1 MTVKKTDKKSI
12 EPDRDELAS
21 LIAESLNK
29 MNKDSD
35 QVAFFLDGREST
47 PTDFTDFISTG
58 ATMLDVAISNRANGG
73 IAVGRITELTG
84 LEGSG
89 KSLIG
94 AQLIANT
101 QRRGG
106 VGVLIDTETAVN
118 AEFFKA
124 VGIDMNKL
132 VYVQLQ
138 TVEEIFDAI
147 TTVIEKV
154 RTGKDK
160 NKLVTIVVDSVAA
173 ASTKKEMEAD
183 FGKDGYATD
192 KAIIISKAMRKIT
205 GLLGRERI
213 ALVFT
218 NQLRQKMNAMA
229 FSDPWCVDP
238 LTTKVKI
245 RYKLPY
251 VEEEVTLAELADR
264 FLSLND
270 FETPEIYD
278 MDSMG
283 IEVETID
290 PVTGDKVFR
299 AIKNFV
305 VKNTVSTHY
314 TDGVIKGTANHRV
327 IENGKEVRLEEHSE
341 FRMVEE
347 QINVVDIEVE
357 EFASYLANGRLHHN
371 TTSGGKAIAF
381 HASTRLRLSLM
392 GKISNS
398 AGDVIGVKVKANVV
412 KNRLGPP
419 HRTAEFEIYFNRGID
434 DVGAWLSVMK
444 ENKMVKQ
451 GGAWYVYTDP
461 TTGEE
466 TKFQSK
472 EFSAFLEANVE
483 RKERIYAEI
492 CESLIMRYQS
502 EFDPENVSIMGATE
516 DE

>member
-1 MTVKKTDKKSI
+1 MAKIDKKVI
-12 EPDRDELAS
+12 QEPDRDELAS

-35 QVAFFLDGREST
+35 QIAYFLDGREAT

-58 ATMLDVAISNRANGG
+58 ATMLDVAISNRPHGG

-101 QRRGG
+101 QKRGG

-118 AEFFKA
+118 PEFYKA
-124 VGIDMNKL
+124 VGIDTNKL
-132 VYVQLQ
+132 VYVHLQ

-147 TTVIEKV
+147 TTIIEKV
-154 RTGKDK
+154 RSGKDK
-160 NKLVTIVVDSVAA
+160 DKLVTIVVDSVAA

-229 FSDPWCVDP
+229 FSDPW
-238 LTTKVKI
+238 
-245 RYKLPY
+245 
-251 VEEEVTLAELADR
+251 
-264 FLSLND
+264 
-270 FETPEIYD
+270 
-278 MDSMG
+278 
-283 IEVETID
+283 
-290 PVTGDKVFR
+290 
-299 AIKNFV
+299 
-305 VKNTVSTHY
+305 
-314 TDGVIKGTANHRV
+314 
-327 IENGKEVRLEEHSE
+327 
-341 FRMVEE
+341 
-347 QINVVDIEVE
+347 
-357 EFASYLANGRLHHN
+357 

-381 HASTRLRLSLM
+381 HASTRLRLNLM

-434 DVGAWLSVMK
+434 DLGSWLKVMK
-444 ENKMVKQ
+444 EEKMVKQ
-451 GGAWYVYTDP
+451 AGAWYSYTDP

-472 EFSAFLEANVE
+472 DFQQFLESDPA
-483 RKERIYAEI
+483 RKEMFYNAI
-492 CESLIMRYQS
+492 CDTLIMKYQT
-502 EFDPENVSIMGATE
+502 EFDPEAINIEGAS
-516 DE
+516 DDD

>member
-1 MTVKKTDKKSI
+1 MAKEKKTI
-12 EPDRDELAS
+12 EEPNRDELAT

-35 QVAFFLDGREST
+35 QIAYFLDGREST

-58 ATMLDVAISNRANGG
+58 ATMLDVAISNRPHGG

-118 AEFFKA
+118 PEFFKA
-124 VGIDMNKL
+124 VGIDTNKL
-132 VYVQLQ
+132 VYVHLQ

-147 TTVIEKV
+147 TTIIEKV

-160 NKLVTIVVDSVAA
+160 DKLVTIVVDSVAA

-229 FSDPWCVDP
+229 FSDPW
-238 LTTKVKI
+238 
-245 RYKLPY
+245 
-251 VEEEVTLAELADR
+251 
-264 FLSLND
+264 
-270 FETPEIYD
+270 
-278 MDSMG
+278 
-283 IEVETID
+283 
-290 PVTGDKVFR
+290 
-299 AIKNFV
+299 
-305 VKNTVSTHY
+305 
-314 TDGVIKGTANHRV
+314 
-327 IENGKEVRLEEHSE
+327 
-341 FRMVEE
+341 
-347 QINVVDIEVE
+347 
-357 EFASYLANGRLHHN
+357 

-381 HASTRLRLSLM
+381 HASTRLRLNLM

-398 AGDVIGVKVKANVV
+398 AGDVIGVKVKANIV

-434 DVGAWLSVMK
+434 DIGSWLKVMK
-444 ENKMVKQ
+444 EEKIVKQ
-451 GGAWYVYTDP
+451 AGAWYSYTDP
-461 TTGEE
+461 VSGEE
-466 TKFQSK
+466 SKFQSK
-472 EFSAFLEANVE
+472 DFHAFLEADPV
-483 RKERIYAEI
+483 RKESFYNQI
-492 CESLIMRYQS
+492 CDTLIMKYQT
-502 EFDPENVSIMGATE
+502 EFDPEAVNIMGAS
-516 DE
+516 DDD

>member
-1 MTVKKTDKKSI
+1 MSKEKKTI
-12 EPDRDELAS
+12 QEPDRDELAS

-29 MNKDSD
+29 LNKEG
-35 QVAFFLDGREST
+35 QVAYFLDGREAT

-58 ATMLDVAISNRANGG
+58 ATMLDVAISNRPHGG

-89 KSLIG
+89 KSLVG

-101 QRRGG
+101 QKRGG

-118 AEFFKA
+118 PEFFKA
-124 VGIDMNKL
+124 VGIDTNKL
-132 VYVQLQ
+132 VYVHLQ

-147 TTVIEKV
+147 TTIIEKV
-154 RTGKDK
+154 RSGKDK

-229 FSDPWCVDP
+229 FSDPW
-238 LTTKVKI
+238 
-245 RYKLPY
+245 
-251 VEEEVTLAELADR
+251 
-264 FLSLND
+264 
-270 FETPEIYD
+270 
-278 MDSMG
+278 
-283 IEVETID
+283 
-290 PVTGDKVFR
+290 
-299 AIKNFV
+299 
-305 VKNTVSTHY
+305 
-314 TDGVIKGTANHRV
+314 
-327 IENGKEVRLEEHSE
+327 
-341 FRMVEE
+341 
-347 QINVVDIEVE
+347 
-357 EFASYLANGRLHHN
+357 

-381 HASTRLRLSLM
+381 HASTRLRLNLM

-398 AGDVIGVKVKANVV
+398 SGDVIGVKVKAKIV

-419 HRTAEFEIYFNRGID
+419 HREADFEIYFNRGID
-434 DVGAWLSVMK
+434 DTGSWLTMMK
-444 ENKMVKQ
+444 DLKLVKQ
-451 GGAWYVYTDP
+451 AGAWYTYIDP
-461 TTGEE
+461 ETEKE

-472 EFSAFLEANVE
+472 EFAAFLEEDAE
-483 RKERIYAEI
+483 RKESIYSAI
-492 CESLIMRYQS
+492 CDSLIMKYQS
-502 EFDPENVSIMGATE
+502 EFDPEAVSISDASD

>member
-1 MTVKKTDKKSI
+1 MTKIDKKVI
-12 EPDRDELAS
+12 QEPDRDELAQ

-47 PTDFTDFISTG
+47 PTDFTDFVSTG
-58 ATMLDVAISNRANGG
+58 ATMLDVAISNRPNGG

-101 QRRGG
+101 QLRGG

-147 TTVIEKV
+147 TVIIESV
-154 RTGKDK
+154 RKDPK
-160 NKLVTIVVDSVAA
+160 KRDKIVTSVVDSVAA

-229 FSDPWCVDP
+229 FSDPW
-238 LTTKVKI
+238 
-245 RYKLPY
+245 
-251 VEEEVTLAELADR
+251 
-264 FLSLND
+264 
-270 FETPEIYD
+270 
-278 MDSMG
+278 
-283 IEVETID
+283 
-290 PVTGDKVFR
+290 
-299 AIKNFV
+299 
-305 VKNTVSTHY
+305 
-314 TDGVIKGTANHRV
+314 
-327 IENGKEVRLEEHSE
+327 
-341 FRMVEE
+341 
-347 QINVVDIEVE
+347 
-357 EFASYLANGRLHHN
+357 

-381 HASTRLRLSLM
+381 HASTRLRLSLL

-398 AGDVIGVKVKANVV
+398 NGDVIGVKVKANVV

-419 HRTAEFEIYFNRGID
+419 HRMAEFEIYFNRGID
-434 DVGAWLSVMK
+434 DLGSWLKVLK
-444 ENKMVKQ
+444 ENKLIKQ
-451 GGAWYVYTDP
+451 AGAWYAYVDP
-461 TTGEE
+461 VTGEE

-472 EFSAFLEANVE
+472 DFQGFLDADPI
-483 RKERIYAEI
+483 RKQVLYSEI
-492 CESLIMRYQS
+492 CDSLIMKYQS
-502 EFDPENVSIMGATE
+502 EFDPEDVSISTATE

>member
-1 MTVKKTDKKSI
+1 MAKVDKKVI
-12 EPDRDELAS
+12 QEPDRDELAS

-47 PTDFTDFISTG
+47 PTDFTDFVSTG
-58 ATMLDVAISNRANGG
+58 ATMLDVAISNRPNGG

-101 QRRGG
+101 QLRGG

-147 TTVIEKV
+147 TVIIESV
-154 RTGKDK
+154 RKDPK
-160 NKLVTIVVDSVAA
+160 KRDKIVTIVVDSVAA

-229 FSDPWCVDP
+229 FSDPW
-238 LTTKVKI
+238 
-245 RYKLPY
+245 
-251 VEEEVTLAELADR
+251 
-264 FLSLND
+264 
-270 FETPEIYD
+270 
-278 MDSMG
+278 
-283 IEVETID
+283 
-290 PVTGDKVFR
+290 
-299 AIKNFV
+299 
-305 VKNTVSTHY
+305 
-314 TDGVIKGTANHRV
+314 
-327 IENGKEVRLEEHSE
+327 
-341 FRMVEE
+341 
-347 QINVVDIEVE
+347 
-357 EFASYLANGRLHHN
+357 

-381 HASTRLRLSLM
+381 HASTRLRLSLL

-398 AGDVIGVKVKANVV
+398 SGDVIGVKVKANVV

-434 DVGAWLSVMK
+434 DLGSWLKVMK

-451 GGAWYVYTDP
+451 AGAWYVYVDP
-461 TTGEE
+461 VTEVE

-472 EFSAFLEANVE
+472 DFQAFLDEDPI
-483 RKERIYAEI
+483 RKQVLYSEI
-492 CESLIMRYQS
+492 CDSLIMKYQS
-502 EFDPENVSIMGATE
+502 EFDPEDVSISAATE

>member
-1 MTVKKTDKKSI
+1 MAKVDKKVI
-12 EPDRDELAS
+12 QEPDRDELAS

-47 PTDFTDFISTG
+47 PTDFTDFVSTG
-58 ATMLDVAISNRANGG
+58 ATMLDVAISNRPNGG

-101 QRRGG
+101 QLRGG

-147 TTVIEKV
+147 TVIIESV
-154 RTGKDK
+154 RKDPKKKDK
-160 NKLVTIVVDSVAA
+160 IVTIVVDSVAA

-229 FSDPWCVDP
+229 FSDPW
-238 LTTKVKI
+238 
-245 RYKLPY
+245 
-251 VEEEVTLAELADR
+251 
-264 FLSLND
+264 
-270 FETPEIYD
+270 
-278 MDSMG
+278 
-283 IEVETID
+283 
-290 PVTGDKVFR
+290 
-299 AIKNFV
+299 
-305 VKNTVSTHY
+305 
-314 TDGVIKGTANHRV
+314 
-327 IENGKEVRLEEHSE
+327 
-341 FRMVEE
+341 
-347 QINVVDIEVE
+347 
-357 EFASYLANGRLHHN
+357 

-381 HASTRLRLSLM
+381 HASTRLRLSLL

-398 AGDVIGVKVKANVV
+398 SGDVIGVKVKANVV

-434 DVGAWLSVMK
+434 DLGSWLKVMK

-451 GGAWYVYTDP
+451 AGAWYVYVDP
-461 TTGEE
+461 VTEVE

-472 EFSAFLEANVE
+472 DFQAFLDEDPI
-483 RKERIYAEI
+483 RKQVLYSEI
-492 CESLIMRYQS
+492 CDSLIMKYQS
-502 EFDPENVSIMGATE
+502 EFDPEDVSIMSATE

>member
-1 MTVKKTDKKSI
+1 MAKIEKKVI
-12 EPDRDELAS
+12 QEPDRDELAS

-58 ATMLDVAISNRANGG
+58 ATMLDVAISNRPHGG

-118 AEFFKA
+118 PEFFKA
-124 VGIDMNKL
+124 VGIDTNKL
-132 VYVQLQ
+132 VYVHLQ

-147 TTVIEKV
+147 TTIIEKV
-154 RTGKDK
+154 RVGKNND
-160 NKLVTIVVDSVAA
+160 KLVTIVVDSVAA

-229 FSDPWCVDP
+229 FSDPW
-238 LTTKVKI
+238 
-245 RYKLPY
+245 
-251 VEEEVTLAELADR
+251 
-264 FLSLND
+264 
-270 FETPEIYD
+270 
-278 MDSMG
+278 
-283 IEVETID
+283 
-290 PVTGDKVFR
+290 
-299 AIKNFV
+299 
-305 VKNTVSTHY
+305 
-314 TDGVIKGTANHRV
+314 
-327 IENGKEVRLEEHSE
+327 
-341 FRMVEE
+341 
-347 QINVVDIEVE
+347 
-357 EFASYLANGRLHHN
+357 

-434 DVGAWLSVMK
+434 DVGSWLKVMK
-444 ENKMVKQ
+444 EEKMVKQ
-451 GGAWYVYTDP
+451 AGAWYSYTEP

-472 EFSAFLEANVE
+472 DFQQFLEADPA
-483 RKERIYAEI
+483 RKEMFYNAI
-492 CESLIMRYQS
+492 CDTLIMKYQT
-502 EFDPENVSIMGATE
+502 EFDPEAINIEGASG

>member
-1 MTVKKTDKKSI
+1 MAKTDKKVI
-12 EPDRDELAS
+12 QEPDRDELAQ
-21 LIAESLNK
+21 LIAISLNK

-58 ATMLDVAISNRANGG
+58 ATMLDVAISNRPNGG

-94 AQLIANT
+94 AQMIANT

-147 TTVIEKV
+147 TVIIEEV
-154 RTGKDK
+154 RKDPK
-160 NKLVTIVVDSVAA
+160 KRDKLVTIVVDSVAA

-229 FSDPWCVDP
+229 FSDPW
-238 LTTKVKI
+238 
-245 RYKLPY
+245 
-251 VEEEVTLAELADR
+251 
-264 FLSLND
+264 
-270 FETPEIYD
+270 
-278 MDSMG
+278 
-283 IEVETID
+283 
-290 PVTGDKVFR
+290 
-299 AIKNFV
+299 
-305 VKNTVSTHY
+305 
-314 TDGVIKGTANHRV
+314 
-327 IENGKEVRLEEHSE
+327 
-341 FRMVEE
+341 
-347 QINVVDIEVE
+347 
-357 EFASYLANGRLHHN
+357 

-381 HASTRLRLSLM
+381 HASTRLRLSLL

-398 AGDVIGVKVKANVV
+398 SGDVIGVKVKANVV

-434 DVGAWLSVMK
+434 DLGSWLKVLK

-451 GGAWYVYTDP
+451 AGAWYAYVDP
-461 TTGEE
+461 VTGEE

-472 EFSAFLEANVE
+472 DFQGFLDADPI
-483 RKERIYAEI
+483 RKEALYSEI
-492 CESLIMRYQS
+492 CDSLIMKYQS
-502 EFDPENVSIMGATE
+502 EFDPEDVSIMAATE

>member
-1 MTVKKTDKKSI
+1 MAKVDKKVI
-12 EPDRDELAS
+12 QEPDRDELAS

-47 PTDFTDFISTG
+47 PTDFTDFVSTG
-58 ATMLDVAISNRANGG
+58 ATMLDVAISNRPNGG

-94 AQLIANT
+94 AQMIANT
-101 QRRGG
+101 QLRGG

-147 TTVIEKV
+147 TTIIESV
-154 RTGKDK
+154 RKDPKKKDK
-160 NKLVTIVVDSVAA
+160 IVTIVVDSVAA

-229 FSDPWCVDP
+229 FSDPW
-238 LTTKVKI
+238 
-245 RYKLPY
+245 
-251 VEEEVTLAELADR
+251 
-264 FLSLND
+264 
-270 FETPEIYD
+270 
-278 MDSMG
+278 
-283 IEVETID
+283 
-290 PVTGDKVFR
+290 
-299 AIKNFV
+299 
-305 VKNTVSTHY
+305 
-314 TDGVIKGTANHRV
+314 
-327 IENGKEVRLEEHSE
+327 
-341 FRMVEE
+341 
-347 QINVVDIEVE
+347 
-357 EFASYLANGRLHHN
+357 

-381 HASTRLRLSLM
+381 HASTRLRLSLL

-398 AGDVIGVKVKANVV
+398 SGDVIGVKVKANVV

-434 DVGAWLSVMK
+434 DLGSWLKVMK

-451 GGAWYVYTDP
+451 AGAWYAYVDP

-472 EFSAFLEANVE
+472 DFQAFLDADLI
-483 RKERIYAEI
+483 RKEALYSEI
-492 CESLIMRYQS
+492 CDSLIMKYQS
-502 EFDPENVSIMGATE
+502 EFDPEDVSISAATE